1 MTPARRSGDGGPS
14 RDDRLSRYRGKRDFG
29 STAEPAPGTK
39 SQKDR
44 KGRSGRAKKGGKVRG
59 KTTDPVFVVQEHA
72 ASTHHYDVRLE
83 VDGVLVSWSVPKG
96 PSTDPKD
103 KRLAVQTED
112 HPMEYAE
119 FEGTIPEGEYGGGSV
134 IVWDAGTYRNLT
146 ERDGGTVDMR
156 DGLDRG
162 HVSVWLEGRKL
173 VGGWSFTRTGKDW
186 ILVKRRDGK
195 ADARRNP
202 VSTETESVLS
212 GHTVTT
218 ISDAEE

>member
-1 MTPARRSGDGGPS
+1 MTSPHGSRGGAQKQGDG
-14 RDDRLSRYRGKRDFG
+14 LERYRSKRDFE
-29 STAEPAPGTK
+29 STREPAPA
-39 SQKDR
+39 D
-44 KGRSGRAKKGGKVRG
+44 KGSRSRPEPKGQKVRG
-59 KTTDPVFVVQEHA
+59 KAGDPVFVVQEHD
-72 ASTHHYDVRLE
+72 ASTHHYDLRLE

-119 FEGTIPEGEYGGGSV
+119 FEGAIPRGEYGGGSV

-146 ERDGGTVDMR
+146 EQDGRAVDMR
-156 DGLDRG
+156 AALEDG

-173 VGGWSFTRTGKDW
+173 VGGWSLTRTGKDW
-186 ILVKRRDGK
+186 ILVKRRDGE

-202 VSTETESVLS
+202 VSTQRESVLS
-212 GHTVTT
+212 GHTVKTV
-218 ISDAEE
+218 DDKEE